1 MRRSDRNRRIR
12 TCPAVGAKITS
23 SASVTGTL
31 ERHPRAAPES
41 SPASIQNS
49 WLTPVKV
56 RYSEVVSS
64 TTTLEVTTPSG
75 YRVAVA
81 PGFDGDHL
89 RRVLQTLAAAC

>member
-1 MRRSDRNRRIR
+1 VI
-12 TCPAVGAKITS
+12 
-23 SASVTGTL
+23 
-31 ERHPRAAPES
+31 
-41 SPASIQNS
+41 
-49 WLTPVKV
+49 
-56 RYSEVVSS
+56 VSS